1 MDSNTANDGNTPKA
15 LEPIQRATVEEI
27 LEHYRDHPQASAM
40 LDNHYHNTAHDCHE
54 QEAIFRQIMTL
65 EDYYRDHPLPLA
77 LLQDR
82 VENDIYLGIRE
93 AAVEA
98 IGKYYHDD
106 PQTYS
111 WLCDRALNSKDGS
124 VRQAA
129 VEAIGKYYHDE
140 PQTYSWLCDR
150 ALNSED
156 GDVRQAAVEAIG
168 KYYQDNPQTYSWLCD
183 RYQNDEEAGVRQVAL
198 RQIAQHSPNN
208 PQTIAL
214 LHDCLNNTSQSIYIR
229 KTALLQIAEHY
240 HDDPQT
246 LPLLQDWLQR
256 REQGEGVWGK
266 TVGKAV
272 QKAVLIALV
281 EYYKDD
287 PKAVSILHEYA
298 RQGENDAVRL
308 LLNYPSHPE
317 TFAILRHRVQ
327 STFDKG
333 SSSYDYDALKIFV
346 KHYHE
351 HPQTLSMLME
361 GIQTKLSKEDRV
373 DGVAKFALNLLM
385 EYYSEHPETLPFLL
399 SSVERSNNTFSE
411 TERRM
416 IDLLVRHYR
425 DDPRVLPFLKQIA
438 QNHSNS
444 YLRTD
449 ALYNMAWG
457 YGSNPETLSFLQQ
470 RIQAEQGC
478 DDPIM
483 IWYVMGAIGNS
494 CTYNPQTLPW
504 LKELAHDTGNDK
516 LRNAAIEVL
525 GEHFLSDPETYK
537 LLSDIAR
544 HEPDEQIRLN
554 AFRAIAKY
562 DAQTKKEHPDESE
575 TLPEISIEI
584 PEIPTECDSDY
595 TRLCELL
602 KAQLW
607 REAVR
612 YTNALIRE
620 KLERKAGSVIR
631 LEEVLTLSSEVLQ
644 TIDRLWTSTS
654 CGHFGFSIQREIY
667 LQCGGTLDGKY
678 PGDEV
683 WQAFCKRVGWIVAGF
698 LGNSEDIKC
707 HLSAPAGHLPLW
719 AKVGE
724 YGDCRYEYIFS
735 DRKPPEIDYTKLRN
749 LLAAGQWKEADYET
763 YLLMLQIVGR
773 EPGETISED
782 QLSCF
787 PCTELQTIDQL
798 WIDASQ
804 GRFGFSIQKD
814 IYLQSGG
821 LLDSKHPSTEVRQ
834 EFNRRVG
841 WYVEDSGIWYENLT
855 FSEDLTFL
863 TFSIEAPVGHLPT
876 PCWRT
881 YYRSI
886 YGPIVIDPGLYNCIF
901 PRLEACKTS

>member
-1 MDSNTANDGNTPKA
+1 MDSNTAKDGNKPKA

-40 LDNHYHNTAHDCHE
+40 LDNHYYNTAHDCHE
-54 QEAIFRQIMTL
+54 QEEICRQIRTL
-65 EDYYRDHPLPLA
+65 ADYYRDHPLPLA

-82 VENDIYLGIRE
+82 VENDIYVGISE

-98 IGKYYHDD
+98 IGKYYHD
-106 PQTYS
+106 
-111 WLCDRALNSKDGS
+111 
-124 VRQAA
+124 
-129 VEAIGKYYHDE
+129 E
-140 PQTYSWLCDR
+140 
-150 ALNSED
+150 
-156 GDVRQAAVEAIG
+156 
-168 KYYQDNPQTYSWLCD
+168 PQTYSWLCD

-266 TVGKAV
+266 AVRKAV
-272 QKAVLIALV
+272 RKAVLIALV

-327 STFDKG
+327 STFDKD
-333 SSSYDYDALKIFV
+333 SSSYDYDALTIFV

-361 GIQTKLSKEDRV
+361 GIQTQLSKEGSRG
-373 DGVAKFALNLLM
+373 DGIAKFALNLLM
-385 EYYSEHPETLPFLL
+385 EYYPEHPQTLPFLIG
-399 SSVERSNNTFSE
+399 SVERSNDTFSE

-438 QNHSNS
+438 QNHSNR

-494 CTYNPQTLPW
+494 CTDNPQTLPW

-516 LRNAAIEVL
+516 LRDAAIEVL

-537 LLSDIAR
+537 LLSDVAR
-544 HEPDEQIRLN
+544 HESDETIRLT
-554 AFRAIAKY
+554 AFRAIAKH
-562 DAQTKKEHPDESE
+562 AEQTKKEHPDESE
-575 TLPEISIEI
+575 TFPEISIEI
-584 PEIPTECDSDY
+584 PEIPTDCDSDY
-595 TRLCELL
+595 TQLRDLL

-607 REAVR
+607 RQAASLT
-612 YTNALIRE
+612 YALIRE
-620 KLERKAGSVIR
+620 KLGRKIGNVIR

-683 WQAFCKRVGWIVAGF
+683 WQAFCQRVGWIVAGF

-719 AKVGE
+719 AKLGE

-773 EPGETISED
+773 EPGEEIPDEE
-782 QLSCF
+782 LRCF
-787 PCTELQTIDQL
+787 PCTELQTIDQI
-798 WIDASQ
+798 WINASQ
-804 GRFGFSIQKD
+804 GRFGFSVQKD
-814 IYLQSGG
+814 IYVQSGG
-821 LLDSKHPSTEVRQ
+821 VLDSQIAPFDVQQ
-834 EFNRRVG
+834 EFDSQVG
-841 WYVEDSGIWYENLT
+841 WRVDGSNIW
-855 FSEDLTFL
+855 FEDLTF
-863 TFSIEAPVGHLPT
+863 SMEAPLGHLPT
-876 PCWRT
+876 PGWRT
-881 YYRSI
+881 YY
-886 YGPIVIDPGLYNCIF
+886 PKIVGAITIIHSLYDCIF
-901 PRLEACKTS
+901 SRLEACKTS